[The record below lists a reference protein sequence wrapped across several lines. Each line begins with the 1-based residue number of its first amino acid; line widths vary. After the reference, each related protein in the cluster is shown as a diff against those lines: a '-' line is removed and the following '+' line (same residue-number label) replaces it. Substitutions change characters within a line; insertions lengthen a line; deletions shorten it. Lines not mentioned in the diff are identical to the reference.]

1 MALPF
6 PSTMPSLNNVML
18 RPLGEAK
25 QVRYLCEKQG
35 NSPAEKSQSKNRTI
49 SCMWGREGEV
59 GQNGV
64 TKPDYEKGEKGSIYS
79 GQAQRVK
86 DKVEWKCLSGGVK
99 VSRVR
104 KVSKSGMMSK
114 PKWMRKVGFA
124 ICCPA
129 QYPSHRTCYEEQSC
143 WTAPRSLTL
152 ESTATFTPGH
162 ASSRLL
168 PANDWTWWEYSNSQL
183 WMGDFLHIKSCVDIC
198 FSGDWIDSE
207 CIPVLWCQKL
217 LRRNK
222 KSSGRC
228 FKMTNF
234 IKRRSLHSRMF
245 KEHFLLHKEI
255 QWLSREKFSTGYLS
269 WKGPFKTAEG

>member
-6 PSTMPSLNNVML
+6 PSTMSSLYNVML
-18 RPLGEAK
+18 KPLGEAK

-79 GQAQRVK
+79 GQTQRVK

-114 PKWMRKVGFA
+114 PKWD
-124 ICCPA
+124 
-129 QYPSHRTCYEEQSC
+129 EESRIRHMLSC
-143 WTAPRSLTL
+143 SISL
-152 ESTATFTPGH
+152 SQN
-162 ASSRLL
+162 LL
-168 PANDWTWWEYSNSQL
+168 WGAELLDSPQVPHLGIHCNIHSWPC
-183 WMGDFLHIKSCVDIC
+183 FL
-198 FSGDWIDSE
+198 
-207 CIPVLWCQKL
+207 
-217 LRRNK
+217 
-222 KSSGRC
+222 
-228 FKMTNF
+228 
-234 IKRRSLHSRMF
+234 
-245 KEHFLLHKEI
+245 
-255 QWLSREKFSTGYLS
+255 
-269 WKGPFKTAEG
+269 

>member
-1 MALPF
+1 
-6 PSTMPSLNNVML
+6 MPSLNNVML

-64 TKPDYEKGEKGSIYS
+64 TKPDDEKGEKGSIYR

-99 VSRVR
+99 VIRVR

-143 WTAPRSLTL
+143 WTVPRSLTL

-168 PANDWTWWEYSNSQL
+168 PANDWTRWEYFNSQL

-222 KSSGRC
+222 KVLEDASKWLTSLSKGHFTPECLKNISYYIKRSSG
-228 FKMTNF
+228 
-234 IKRRSLHSRMF
+234 LA
-245 KEHFLLHKEI
+245 
-255 QWLSREKFSTGYLS
+255 EKSSQQGI
-269 WKGPFKTAEG
+269 WAERGPFKTVEG